1 MVELEDQLIQ
11 KYENILL
18 KAQQYKAPEREIT
31 IFDTALKSH
40 HENPITELLAFF
52 LDPNEK
58 HSLNSG
64 FYDGFI
70 EAIKQHEKY
79 SEFEFGEVLE
89 VVTQQIT
96 DKGKFIDL
104 WLETDTALIVV
115 EVKVY
120 HTQNNPFK
128 EYLSWANKKLKDI
141 NKTKQETG
149 IEKKLVPLVF
159 SPNGYTNIEGWLG
172 LSYSDFTTQ
181 LKQTLGMQIINNPLN
196 KWGVFARDFL
206 LHLDSFNESLET
218 DMESLKFVIDNIQ
231 KIQELV
237 DLRENVYREIIDHV
251 NNALQIAL
259 GEEYEP
265 YVRRHTWSGTPA
277 LRFIGNNWKDWSD
290 TVLNLHINRSPM
302 SCSINMYIQNPTDEI
317 MKNVKIQLK
326 KSPYPIEKE
335 WYEGKN
341 NQYWGASWNFNL
353 FDLHEVTKFIVF
365 TQTIL
370 NRVETEWK

>member
-1 MVELEDQLIQ
+1 EDQLIQ

-128 EYLSWANKKLKDI
+128 EYLSWANKKLKDT

-149 IEKKLVPLVF
+149 IEKKLVLLVF

-181 LKQTLGMQIINNPLN
+181 LKQTLGMQIIKNPLN

>member
-159 SPNGYTNIEGWLG
+159 SPNGYTVTPPFLIELMGRKSKSLLLFKNRW
-172 LSYSDFTTQ
+172 TT
-181 LKQTLGMQIINNPLN
+181 I
-196 KWGVFARDFL
+196 
-206 LHLDSFNESLET
+206 
-218 DMESLKFVIDNIQ
+218 
-231 KIQELV
+231 
-237 DLRENVYREIIDHV
+237 Y
-251 NNALQIAL
+251 
-259 GEEYEP
+259 
-265 YVRRHTWSGTPA
+265 
-277 LRFIGNNWKDWSD
+277 
-290 TVLNLHINRSPM
+290 
-302 SCSINMYIQNPTDEI
+302 
-317 MKNVKIQLK
+317 
-326 KSPYPIEKE
+326 
-335 WYEGKN
+335 
-341 NQYWGASWNFNL
+341 
-353 FDLHEVTKFIVF
+353 
-365 TQTIL
+365 
-370 NRVETEWK
+370 

>member
-70 EAIKQHEKY
+70 EAIKQHEKF

-159 SPNGYTNIEGWLG
+159 SPNGFTNIEGWLG

-218 DMESLKFVIDNIQ
+218 DMESLKFVIDNMQ

-259 GEEYEP
+259 SEEYEP

-302 SCSINMYIQNPTDEI
+302 SCSINIYIQNPTDEI